1 MNNGIIPGTNICH
14 FVAIDGTNNPATT
27 IATNDNNIN
36 IINEKSPF
44 LIKSNNN
51 DVNTSPIFENLN
63 IATNSAA
70 QNVININSPIL
81 LTGLVNTLTKSF
93 SVFICLVVTPYTT
106 PHTNAAND
114 TINNIPLTNGEF
126 APNSLLT

>member
-1 MNNGIIPGTNICH
+1 MLDKPEANLNIAPVNSGVIFDFMNNGIIPGTNICH

-70 QNVININSPIL
+70 QNVINNNSPIL

-93 SVFICLVVTPYTT
+93 SVFIVRHLR
-106 PHTNAAND
+106 A
-114 TINNIPLTNGEF
+114 
-126 APNSLLT
+126 